1 MPALWME
8 TFGIVAGTLTTVSFF
23 PQVVKTWRSKEV
35 KDISLA
41 MYLIL
46 TSGILLWIVY
56 GLLIDSI
63 SVILANIVTF
73 VLTVAIL
80 VMKIRYR

>member
-8 TFGIVAGTLTTVSFF
+8 TFGIAAGTLTTVSFF